1 MAVHASPS
9 LLKQRVGKSRTYIRP
24 IQQDLDLT
32 PLDEP
37 PIGVSQIVYYIKG
50 FRYRPF
56 YVFLQPFEKCL
67 SCGGEY
73 SLDDLSQHV
82 EECQKML

>member
-1 MAVHASPS
+1 MIAGAGEG
-9 LLKQRVGKSRTYIRP
+9 LGTRLSRTYIRP
-24 IQQDLDLT
+24 NQQDLHLT

-37 PIGVSQIVYYIKG
+37 PIGVSQIGYYIKV
-50 FRYRPF
+50 FF
-56 YVFLQPFEKCL
+56 TLLCFLQPFEKCL

-82 EECQKML
+82 EECQNML